1 MCAGRYFFDSNL
13 AYTAF
18 MAHEQPYRLAGVMGW
33 PVAHSRSP
41 ILHNH
46 WIAEHGLHGAYVL
59 LPVQPEKIEQA
70 LRALPTLGFAGC
82 NLTIP
87 HKVAAMAIVDHLEP
101 LAQRIGAANTI
112 VVGADGS
119 LTGRNTDAYG
129 FIQSLRDAQPVWRAN
144 AGPACV
150 VGAGGAARAVIAGL
164 LDEGATEIRLT
175 NRSDAKA
182 VDMAQEFGPLV
193 HAIPW
198 ADRHAALAEVAL
210 LVNTTNQGMH
220 GQAPLD
226 LRLHDLPTTA
236 LVSDIVYV
244 PLETPLLLEAKAR
257 GNATVNGLGML
268 INQARPAF
276 EAWFGPL
283 PRISPPLMDKMLA
296 SL

>member
-1 MCAGRYFFDSNL
+1 
-13 AYTAF
+13 

-46 WIAEHGLHGAYVL
+46 WIAEHGLRGTYVL
-59 LPVQPEKIEQA
+59 LPVEPEKIEQA
-70 LRALPTLGFAGC
+70 LRALPVLGFAGC

-87 HKVAAMAIVDHLEP
+87 HKVAAMAIVDHLDP
-101 LAQRIGAANTI
+101 LARRIGAANTI
-112 VVGADGS
+112 VVGVDGS
-119 LTGRNTDAYG
+119 LTGRNTDAFG
-129 FIQSLRDAQPVWRAN
+129 FIQSLRDAQPNWLAN
-144 AGPACV
+144 TGPACV

-193 HAIPW
+193 HAVSW
-198 ADRHAALAEVAL
+198 AERHAALEGVAL
-210 LVNTTNQGMH
+210 LVNTTNQGMR
-220 GQAPLD
+220 GQEALD
-226 LRLHDLPTTA
+226 LRLDALPATA

-244 PLETPLLLEAKAR
+244 PLETPLLREAGAR

-268 INQARPAF
+268 LNQARPAF

-283 PRISPPLMDKMLA
+283 PTISPALMDKVLA
-296 SL
+296 SF